1 MAENPFGRSPFGT
14 APFGPSP
21 EAPYNASIRITANAI
36 GASFSDA
43 VGEAAIDV
51 AAAAVDVVIYAFEAG
66 IELSAAAVS
75 EFSRARVRVITTAP
89 YSQRGVTGLSR
100 PTVAASQHSGRSRTG
115 ISHTGLHNESV

>member
-21 EAPYNASIRITANAI
+21 AEPFNANISI
-36 GASFSDA
+36 GASAVGASFAEA
-43 VGEAAIDV
+43 VGEAAI
-51 AAAAVDVVIYAFEAG
+51 AFDAN
-66 IELSAAAVS
+66 AAVS
-75 EFSRARVRVITTAP
+75 LAFAGEASVGFEAAAGSAFSRARVRVITTAP